1 MKIFRQPWRINLTL
15 VFLSGSLS
23 VLLIGC
29 SLHRPQ
35 TTLIEGGVKFVLQAP
50 RARRVAVVGD
60 FNHWDAGKDI
70 LEGPDEQGVWSKV
83 ILLPK
88 GRYEYLFLID
98 QKAWAPDPS
107 ALSSDDGLGGTNSV
121 ILVQ

>member
-1 MKIFRQPWRINLTL
+1 MRIFRQPWRIGPALII
-15 VFLSGSLS
+15 LSGSIS

-29 SLHRPQ
+29 SLHLPR
-35 TTLIEGGVKFVLQAP
+35 TSLITGGAKFALHVP
-50 RARRVAVVGD
+50 RAGRVAVVGD

-70 LEGPDEQGVWSKV
+70 LEGPDEQGAWSKV
-83 ILLPK
+83 IPLSE

-98 QKAWAPDPS
+98 EKTWVPDPA
-107 ALSSDDGLGGTNSV
+107 ALFSDDGLGGENSV

>member
-1 MKIFRQPWRINLTL
+1 MKILQKPWKIKSALI
-15 VFLSGSLS
+15 FLGSLS

-29 SLHRPQ
+29 SVHRPQ
-35 TTLIEGGVKFVLQAP
+35 TSLIEGGVKFALQAP
-50 RARRVAVVGD
+50 RARRIAVVGD

-83 ILLPK
+83 ILLPA

-98 QKAWAPDPS
+98 EKTWVPDPA
-107 ALSSDDGLGGTNSV
+107 ALFSDDGLGGTNSV